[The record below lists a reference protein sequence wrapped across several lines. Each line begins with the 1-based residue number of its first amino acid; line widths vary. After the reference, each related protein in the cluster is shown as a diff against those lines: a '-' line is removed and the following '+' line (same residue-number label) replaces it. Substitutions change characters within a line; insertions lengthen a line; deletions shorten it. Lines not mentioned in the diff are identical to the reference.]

1 VKEML
6 KKRKKLV
13 VMIPCYNEE
22 KTIGKLIKFIP
33 RKVVGFNK
41 VEVLVMNDGSKDNTV
56 KLANR
61 AGANKIHSHFPNKGL
76 GVNFR
81 LGLEEALGMGADV
94 VVNIDA
100 DLQFNP
106 KDIPKIV
113 EPIVKG
119 KADVVTATRFKDP
132 KLIPKMPAV
141 KKFGNHFFTRIISL
155 LTGQKFTDTQC
166 GFRAYNKEAML
177 RANLFGKFTYTQE
190 VFLDLINKGM
200 KIIEIP
206 VKVKGER
213 EGKSKIVKSWYAY
226 GIKSMLI
233 ILRTVRD
240 NHPLKF
246 FGGMGAILFLIG
258 FIPGLWLF
266 VRWLIKGVTSPY
278 GSLIILSGVLI
289 ILGLLLVILGLIAD
303 MLDRQ
308 RKIEE
313 EILYEQ
319 KKRKFNKR

>member
-1 VKEML
+1 MKG
-6 KKRKKLV
+6 KKLV

-22 KTIGKLIKFIP
+22 KTIAKLIKLIP
-33 RKVVGFNK
+33 RKVKGFSK

-56 KLANR
+56 KLAKK

-81 LGLEEALGMGADV
+81 MGLEEALSMGADV
-94 VVNIDA
+94 VLNIDA

-119 KADVVTATRFKDP
+119 KADVVTATRFADP
-132 KLIPKMPAV
+132 KLIPHMPAI
-141 KKFGNHFFTRIISL
+141 KKFGNHFFTKIVSFIL
-155 LTGQKFTDTQC
+155 GQKFTDTQC
-166 GFRAYNKEAML
+166 GFRAYDKEACL

-190 VFLDLINKGM
+190 VFLDLANKGLR
-200 KIIEIP
+200 IVEVS

-213 EGKSKIVKSWYAY
+213 KGKSRIVKSWYSY

-233 ILRTVRD
+233 IMRTVRD

-246 FGGMGAILFLIG
+246 FGSIGIVFFLLG
-258 FIPGLWLF
+258 FVPGVWLF
-266 VRWLIKGVTSPY
+266 VRWLLKGVTTPY
-278 GSLIILSGVLI
+278 GSLVILSGVLI
-289 ILGLLLVILGLIAD
+289 ILGFLMGVFGLLAD
-303 MLDRQ
+303 MQDRQ
-308 RKIEE
+308 RKIMENV
-313 EILYEQ
+313 LYEQ
-319 KKRKFNKR
+319 KKSKYK

>member
-1 VKEML
+1 MEKG
-6 KKRKKLV
+6 KKLV

-22 KTIGKLIKFIP
+22 KTIAKLIKLIP
-33 RKVVGFNK
+33 RKIKGFSK

-56 KLANR
+56 KLAKSV
-61 AGANKIHSHFPNKGL
+61 GANRIHSHFPNKGL

-81 LGLEEALGMGADV
+81 LGLEEALSMKADV

-113 EPIVKG
+113 EPIIDG

-132 KLIPKMPAV
+132 KLIPKMPAI
-141 KKFGNHFFTRIISL
+141 KKFGNHFFTKIISL
-155 LTGQKFTDTQC
+155 LLKQKFTDTQC
-166 GFRAYNKEAML
+166 GFRAYNKEACM

-190 VFLDLINKGM
+190 VFLDLANKGM
-200 KIIEIP
+200 RIVEVPI
-206 VKVKGER
+206 KVKGER
-213 EGKSKIVKSWYAY
+213 EGKSRIVKSWYSY

-246 FGGMGAILFLIG
+246 FGGIGLVLFVLG
-258 FIPGLWLF
+258 FIPGLFLF
-266 VRWLIKGVTSPY
+266 FRWMVKGVTSPY
-278 GSLIILSGVLI
+278 GSLVTVSGVLV
-289 ILGLLLVILGLIAD
+289 ILGFLMIVLGLIAD
-303 MLDRQ
+303 MQDRQ

-319 KKRKFNKR
+319 KKEKYK